1 MQEEKIY
8 DVLIVGGG
16 PAGVAAG
23 IYCARKK
30 LDTILI
36 TDSFGG
42 QSIVSNKIENW
53 IGEVEISGYELA
65 KKLEAHLRHFSDSVD
80 IITGDLVSKI
90 EKENAGNKTI
100 FVSKTKKGEVFKS
113 RVVIVCSGGRR
124 RKLNVPGEKEFE
136 GKGVFY
142 CATCDAP
149 LMKDKKVLVVGG
161 GNAGLEAALEL
172 FSFAKEI
179 YIAER
184 SDKLKGDAVTREKVL
199 AHEKLKEVFY
209 NTEVK
214 KINGDNFVE
223 SVLLYNNKTGESKEF
238 QVDGVFVEIGSVP
251 NSEIIDFVDKNKYGE
266 IIVDSKYG
274 TTSFPGVFAAGDVTD
289 DPFKQNNIAVGD
301 AIKCALSAFNY
312 LQKD

>member
-1 MQEEKIY
+1 MQKEKIY

-36 TDSFGG
+36 TDNFGG

-53 IGEVEISGYELA
+53 IGEIEISGYELA
-65 KKLEAHLRHFSDSVD
+65 KKLEAHLRRFSDSID
-80 IITGDLVSKI
+80 IITGDLVLKI
-90 EKENAGNKTI
+90 EKEDLSDKTI
-100 FVSKTKKGEVFKS
+100 FISKTQKGDVFKS
-113 RVVIVCSGGRR
+113 KTVIVCSGGRR
-124 RKLNVPGEKEFE
+124 RRLQVPGEKEFE

-172 FSFAKEI
+172 FSFAKEV

-184 SDKLKGDAVTREKVL
+184 SDKLKGDPITREKVL
-199 AHEKLKEVFY
+199 TNKKLKEIFY
-209 NTEVK
+209 NTEVQEIK
-214 KINGDNFVE
+214 GNKFVE
-223 SVLLYNNKTGESKEF
+223 SVLLKNNKTGESKEF

-251 NSEIIDFVDKNKYGE
+251 NSEIIDFVEKNKYGE

-274 TTSFPGVFAAGDVTD
+274 TTSFPGIFAAGDVTD
-289 DPFKQNNIAVGD
+289 DPFKQNNIAAGD

-312 LQKD
+312 LHKE